1 MFLKSLYRLGA
12 VIGCLSILSTVQA
25 GIVIS
30 GTRVVYPS
38 DQKTVTV
45 QVRNEGANAV
55 LMQTWIDDGDADRAP
70 DEIDVPF
77 IIMPPV
83 SRVEAHTGQSINISY
98 VPREMP
104 QDRESVYWLN
114 VLDIPAKPEK
124 TDEMAGNALIQVA
137 VRSRIKMFY
146 RPEPLKKGAID
157 APKQLEWA
165 RRGEG
170 MSVKNPTPYYINIS
184 SLQVNSGEE
193 EKLEFLSEG
202 LMLEPFAE
210 QQVNIK
216 GFNYTQFTVLNINDY
231 GGLIPVEVQLNH

>member
-1 MFLKSLYRLGA
+1 MFLKSLYRLGV
-12 VIGCLSILSTVQA
+12 VIGSLSILSTVQA

-30 GTRVVYPS
+30 GTRVVYPA

-45 QVRNEGANAV
+45 QVRNEGAHPV
-55 LMQTWIDDGDADRAP
+55 LMQTWIDDGDAERAP

-83 SRVEAHTGQSINISY
+83 SRVDANTGQSINISY

-104 QDRESVYWLN
+104 KDRESVYWLN

-124 TDEMAGNALIQVA
+124 IDEMAGSALIQVA

-146 RPEPLKKGAID
+146 RPELLKQGALD
-157 APKQLEWA
+157 APTQLEWT

-170 MSVKNPTPYYINIS
+170 IYVKNPTPYYINIS
-184 SLQVNSGEE
+184 SLEVNAGEE
-193 EKLEFLSEG
+193 KKLEFLSEG
-202 LMLEPFAE
+202 LMLEPFSE
-210 QQVNIK
+210 QQVDIK
-216 GFNYTQFTVLNINDY
+216 GFNYNQFTVLNINDY
-231 GGLIPVEVQLNH
+231 GGLVPVEVQLNH